1 MRKVV
6 AWCVFNIFNLL
17 FGVLVVNRSLRC
29 DFCFYALQQNFHRV
43 ETKIVSLE
51 VFSPMNLVLT
61 KMSYRVVD
69 LASLLLA
76 ACPILTVLDLHI
88 VMAAEWK
95 VPLKKCYITH
105 FL

>member
-1 MRKVV
+1 
-6 AWCVFNIFNLL
+6 
-17 FGVLVVNRSLRC
+17 
-29 DFCFYALQQNFHRV
+29 
-43 ETKIVSLE
+43 
-51 VFSPMNLVLT
+51 MNLALT

-69 LASLLLA
+69 LASLLFA

-95 VPLKKCYITH
+95 VPLKKCYMTH